1 VDAVSI
7 TNYGELKT
15 AVANWLNRGDLTD
28 YIPDFIAMGEGYINR
43 DLRVR
48 NMLARVTAQTVGASA
63 YIDLPTDFVE
73 MRNIQLNVSD
83 KYPLSYMSPEVMDS
97 KYLSQTGQPKF
108 YTILGDELQF
118 APIPDSTYTVEI
130 AYFQSFPAQSS
141 DTDSSWLHTNAKD
154 LLLYSA
160 LIAAEPFLKN
170 DSRIALWQAMY
181 QAGID
186 QLNRMDK
193 KARVSGSSLMT
204 HAG

>member
-1 VDAVSI
+1 MSI
-7 TNYGELKT
+7 ANYGELKT
-15 AVANWLNRGDLTD
+15 AIGSWLNRNDLTSQ
-28 YIPDFIAMGEGYINR
+28 IPDFIAIGETYINR
-43 DLRVR
+43 DLRIR
-48 NMLARVTAQTVGASA
+48 AMLARVTAQTVASSA
-63 YIDLPTDFVE
+63 YLDLPTDFIE
-73 MRNIQLNVSD
+73 ARNIQLNVTD

-97 KYLSQTGQPKF
+97 KYSSQTGQPKF

-118 APIPDSTYTVEI
+118 APIPDSAYTVEI
-130 AYFQSFPAQSS
+130 AYFKQFTAQSS

-170 DSRIALWQAMY
+170 DSRVGLWQAMY
-181 QAGID
+181 KSGID

-204 HAG
+204 HSG